1 MSRQRKPRR
10 RSQRA
15 AQSGSPD
22 GGWDSPGMWSGRAQT
37 DPERVDAD
45 AARPVIFE
53 GEEPVDRET
62 YLKEQRPPHH
72 GG

>member
-1 MSRQRKPRR
+1 
-10 RSQRA
+10 
-15 AQSGSPD
+15 
-22 GGWDSPGMWSGRAQT
+22 MWSGRAQT